1 MNHLF
6 LLLLVVGI
14 TACSSDGE
22 ERPEYLDSSSLQ
34 SLEIPP
40 KLSQIDNRREL
51 EIPEPS
57 AKALQ
62 LLEQRDDVEGSV
74 APVFTGLKLK
84 SDSGI
89 YWLEVDKSAEQL
101 WPVLQDFLAHE
112 GMKIYRNEPLLG
124 FMETEWVK
132 EYQATVD
139 GNFLTNFFNAVS
151 PDVLDKFRIR
161 VERVSNRSLSKI
173 FVSHRGMEIAMIDEG
188 TKWQQRDPEPM
199 LERELLYRMVLFA
212 GLNNKQA
219 DEIFAEYQP
228 YQARIRSLDED
239 ASVYEIVGQSDFVWS
254 RIMHA
259 LDRLGVEI
267 KQQNKQTGIIDLV
280 VGELPKELAAER
292 DELSESSWLM
302 SIISGNDK
310 EPSSD
315 HGQLN
320 ITIQLQAKGNVTN
333 LKLSHAD
340 GRSITSGL
348 PVQFRNSLVKLLQ

>member
-1 MNHLF
+1 MNRLF
-6 LLLLVVGI
+6 LLLLVIGI

-40 KLSQIDNRREL
+40 KLTQIENHKEL

-57 AKALQ
+57 AKALK

-74 APVFTGLKLK
+74 APVFKGLKLK

-139 GNFLTNFFNAVS
+139 GNFLTNLFSAVS

-161 VERVSNRSLSKI
+161 VERVSNKSLSKV

-188 TKWQQRDPEPM
+188 TRWQQRDPEPM
-199 LERELLYRMVLFA
+199 LERELLYRMVLFS

-228 YQARIRSLDED
+228 YQARIRSLDEES
-239 ASVYEIVGQSDFVWS
+239 SVYEIVGQSDFVWS

-267 KQQNKQTGIIDLV
+267 KQHNKQKGIIDLV
-280 VGELPKELAAER
+280 VGEIPKELAAER

-302 SIISGNDK
+302 NLLTGNNS
-310 EPSSD
+310 EPSND
-315 HGQLN
+315 DGQLN

-333 LKLSHAD
+333 LKLSHTD
-340 GRSITSGL
+340 GRNITSGL